1 MIKLSTEILN
11 AQLNAIVDFISDG
24 SLVIYA
30 SDVGN
35 TSRPSVVI
43 PLEWPC
49 GVVEDGT
56 LTFNQTE
63 GLIRNP
69 IMTWA
74 RIYNKQGLP
83 VLDAEIGTDIEI
95 DVEQSVIGGKV
106 IIRNLTISYG
116 TE

>member
-1 MIKLSTEILN
+1 MITLSADLLN
-11 AQLNAIVDFISDG
+11 IQLNAIVDFISDG
-24 SLVIYA
+24 SLVVYA

-35 TSRPSVVI
+35 TSLPSVVI
-43 PLEWPC
+43 SLEWPC

-56 LTFNQTE
+56 LIFNQTE

-69 IMTWA
+69 VMRWV